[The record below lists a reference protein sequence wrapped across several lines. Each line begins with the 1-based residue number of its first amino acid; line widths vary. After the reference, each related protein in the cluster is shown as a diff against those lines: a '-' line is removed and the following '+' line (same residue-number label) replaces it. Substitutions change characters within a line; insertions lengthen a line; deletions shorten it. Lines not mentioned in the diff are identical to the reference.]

1 MRLMSASAIKAC
13 VLPRC
18 LVALAALPVVLSQ
31 RAPISRD
38 TARAEVIIY
47 TPHNEQIRREF
58 ADGFAKW
65 HAAKYGQTA
74 EVIWNTPGGTSEI
87 RKMLEANVIAA
98 LRNGVPVGGNADL
111 VFGGGSY
118 EYTQFKKELSYGVE
132 PDVRKGRIVEQVPF
146 EQSALDAIYGEN
158 KVGDATLYDPDRYW
172 FGTALSGF
180 GIVYNRKCLRTL
192 GLEDPTHWEDLTD
205 ARLRG
210 WITLVNPSQSG
221 SVTTAFEAILQR
233 LGWDRGWQIIRRMA
247 ANSRSIASS
256 APKVPLDVVAGDAAA
271 GPSIDF
277 YGRFEEQAVADAGD
291 PDRIGYID
299 PKGETVIDP
308 DPIALL
314 ANAPHRATALHF
326 IEFCLSDEGQALW
339 QFAAR
344 HGAPGLG
351 PEEFE
356 LRRMPVR
363 RDFIARML
371 PQFRDKVDPFLL
383 ASAVENPDPNARA
396 FIPILFSA
404 LCADRRASLHAAWKA
419 ITEHPAYPKD
429 HALVTAAD
437 VTDPTLHAMLLA
449 FDAMPTAQ
457 SPDGAIALDSPKGRA
472 AIRDGWLKSKW
483 KSAKLWDVNSAPAE
497 ELRRAWGEFFEG
509 QYTAIVEA
517 SAQ

>member
-1 MRLMSASAIKAC
+1 MSASAIKAC
-13 VLPRC
+13 VLPLC

-233 LGWDRGWQIIRRMA
+233 LGWDRG
-247 ANSRSIASS
+247 
-256 APKVPLDVVAGDAAA
+256 
-271 GPSIDF
+271 
-277 YGRFEEQAVADAGD
+277 
-291 PDRIGYID
+291 
-299 PKGETVIDP
+299 
-308 DPIALL
+308 
-314 ANAPHRATALHF
+314 
-326 IEFCLSDEGQALW
+326 
-339 QFAAR
+339 
-344 HGAPGLG
+344 
-351 PEEFE
+351 
-356 LRRMPVR
+356 
-363 RDFIARML
+363 
-371 PQFRDKVDPFLL
+371 
-383 ASAVENPDPNARA
+383 
-396 FIPILFSA
+396 
-404 LCADRRASLHAAWKA
+404 
-419 ITEHPAYPKD
+419 
-429 HALVTAAD
+429 
-437 VTDPTLHAMLLA
+437 
-449 FDAMPTAQ
+449 
-457 SPDGAIALDSPKGRA
+457 
-472 AIRDGWLKSKW
+472 
-483 KSAKLWDVNSAPAE
+483 
-497 ELRRAWGEFFEG
+497 
-509 QYTAIVEA
+509 
-517 SAQ
+517 